1 VVGQRVSVG
10 VEQSPPQRTGRRR
23 DNLHPTRRRDE
34 LSHDRSQPAMPNRV
48 EPAIQV
54 DGVRHPGDPVGPGGH
69 RHRLPDAARHCTHHI
84 PESSDLGHH

>member
-1 VVGQRVSVG
+1 
-10 VEQSPPQRTGRRR
+10 
-23 DNLHPTRRRDE
+23 
-34 LSHDRSQPAMPNRV
+34 MPNRI

-69 RHRLPDAARHCTHHI
+69 RRRLPDGARHWTHHI